1 VEHVDFYE
9 YMIMLCSAITLV
21 CVGSFL
27 GPRRRMLFGVVSILL
42 SIWMLMLI
50 FSHKIA
56 FLLLLTHREDAL
68 FVIPF
73 IATLVGGISLVID
86 AFLARGKNE
95 RL

>member
-1 VEHVDFYE
+1 VEHIDFYQ
-9 YMIMLCSAITLV
+9 YMIMLCCAMTLV
-21 CVGSFL
+21 CVGTFL
-27 GPRRRMLFGVVSILL
+27 GPRKKMLFGTVTVLL
-42 SIWMLMLI
+42 SVWMLMVI